1 MITTDTPLIL
11 RHLDTIHALISNSY
25 WAKQMPKVLLEKAIQ
40 NSLSFMYLDEEG
52 EFQGFCRVITDYAT
66 FAYLAD
72 VIVEES
78 ARGKGVGKAIV
89 QAVVEHPELQG
100 LRRFML
106 ATFDAH
112 TLYEKFGFAAVPDPS
127 ILMQI
132 CHPTIYSDLQN

>member
-1 MITTDTPLIL
+1 TPLIL

-40 NSLSFMYLDEEG
+40 NSLSFMYLDDKG

-72 VIVEES
+72 VIVDES

-89 QAVVEHPELQG
+89 QSVVDHPELQG

-112 TLYEKFGFAAVPDPS
+112 TLYEKF
-127 ILMQI
+127 
-132 CHPTIYSDLQN
+132 

>member
-1 MITTDTPLIL
+1 MITNDTPLIL
-11 RHLDTIHALISNSY
+11 RHLDIIHELISNSY
-25 WAKQMPKVLLEKAIQ
+25 WAKQMPKRLLGKSIQ
-40 NSLSFMYLDEEG
+40 NSLSFMYLDDKG

-72 VIVEES
+72 VIVDES

-112 TLYEKFGFAAVPDPS
+112 TLYEKFGFVAVPDPS

-132 CHPTIYSDLQN
+132 CHPNIYSQSQD